1 MGLLNVVT
9 LSAELA
15 VLLWYALVPVA
26 NERTEL
32 VREDLRTML
41 HFKQSLA
48 AMAALSLLRVALFT
62 YIRQASKRAPA
73 TRVFVFFVFLLE
85 AVLCALSCLQPVIFW
100 QDARSF
106 QRFRGLRWG
115 DTYVYTLWVLSLFS
129 TMLQF
134 GYILQLNHSRG
145 RLDDDKLMR
154 DVLGE
159 RADLLAS
166 SSNLLY
172 YQQQQQH
179 HDDVRLA
186 LWRTKWA
193 QLVKQF
199 KKKQTDPTFE
209 AIVRLYAHRDGA
221 VERLAGAYER
231 NPQAFEFYLPQLCS
245 FLLHGA
251 FVQSPQLCVILLEK
265 CSLSHVF
272 AHKVLWYLQSYC
284 VASPAFPTEENGKRV
299 KMLIEEVADRGL
311 APARAIEFPPV
322 DSDHQ
327 SRKDNTTDDLQQQ
340 QTGRESS
347 RSSGAITDR
356 HTLLSCSPHEVEA
369 LLGQRDDD
377 QYFTFQDQNTDLER
391 GAGGGTGTSDPFEK
405 ETTFLTALANLSS
418 NLRSVTYNQ
427 RNIMVGVHLLV
438 SSVYTCL
445 FFLLT
450 VLCIRV
456 CFLLTQLRQ
465 WLRDIEAQYLP
476 SNSLYLP
483 VGDPYHRLK
492 RIHVDESFT
501 FSTRVRL
508 TTPANTCLFAH
519 KFLCLTCCYLLL
531 CVYSFLR
538 NVCRTCCAP
547 KWWATRRHWNSRR
560 RASA

>member
-15 VLLWYALVPVA
+15 VLLWYALAPAA
-26 NERTEL
+26 NDRAEL
-32 VREDLRTML
+32 VREDLRAAL

-106 QRFRGLRWG
+106 TRFRGLRWG

-129 TMLQF
+129 AMLQF

-159 RADLLAS
+159 RPDLLAAS
-166 SSNLLY
+166 SSNFLHY
-172 YQQQQQH
+172 QQH

-231 NPQAFEFYLPQLCS
+231 NPPAFEFYLPQLCS

-284 VASPAFPTEENGKRV
+284 VASPAFPTEENNKRV
-299 KMLIEEVADRGL
+299 KMLIEEVADRGS

-327 SRKDNTTDDLQQQ
+327 GHKTDNTTTDGQPQQR
-340 QTGRESS
+340 TGQESS
-347 RSSGAITDR
+347 RGSGAITDR

-377 QYFTFQDQNTDLER
+377 QYFTFQDQTADLER
-391 GAGGGTGTSDPFEK
+391 GAGSGVSDPFEK

-418 NLRSVTYNQ
+418 NLRSVAYNQ
-427 RNIMVGVHLLV
+427 RNIMVRRM
-438 SSVYTCL
+438 YTC
-445 FFLLT
+445 
-450 VLCIRV
+450 
-456 CFLLTQLRQ
+456 
-465 WLRDIEAQYLP
+465 
-476 SNSLYLP
+476 SLVYC
-483 VGDPYHRLK
+483 
-492 RIHVDESFT
+492 
-501 FSTRVRL
+501 
-508 TTPANTCLFAH
+508 TCLFAD
-519 KFLCLTCCYLLL
+519 KVVCFVCVATCNSCGSGCATLS
-531 CVYSFLR
+531 CST
-538 NVCRTCCAP
+538 CR
-547 KWWATRRHWNSRR
+547 ATRCTCPWAIRTTDSSASTWT
-560 RASA
+560 RASRSPLG

>member
-15 VLLWYALVPVA
+15 VLLWYALAPVA
-26 NERTEL
+26 NQRAEL
-32 VREDLRTML
+32 VREDLRAAL
-41 HFKQSLA
+41 HLKQSLA
-48 AMAALSLLRVALFT
+48 AMAALSLLRLALFT

-73 TRVFVFFVFLLE
+73 TRLFVFFVFLLE
-85 AVLCALSCLQPVIFW
+85 AVLCALSCLQPVVFW

-129 TMLQF
+129 AMLQF
-134 GYILQLNHSRG
+134 GYILQLNNSRG

-159 RADLLAS
+159 RADDLLVS
-166 SSNLLY
+166 SSTPLY

-179 HDDVRLA
+179 HDDVRLK

-284 VASPAFPTEENGKRV
+284 VASPAFPTEENNKRV
-299 KMLIEEVADRGL
+299 KMLIEEVADRGTG
-311 APARAIEFPPV
+311 PARAIEFPAV
-322 DSDHQ
+322 DSDQ
-327 SRKDNTTDDLQQQ
+327 QTQNADDLHGQQQ
-340 QTGRESS
+340 QRLDRPSS
-347 RSSGAITDR
+347 R
-356 HTLLSCSPHEVEA
+356 HTLLSCSPNEVEA

-377 QYFTFQDQNTDLER
+377 QYFTFQDQSADLER
-391 GAGGGTGTSDPFEK
+391 GAGDPFQN
-405 ETTFLTALANLSS
+405 ETAFLTALANLSS
-418 NLRSVTYNQ
+418 NLRSVAYNQ
-427 RNIMVGVHLLV
+427 RNVMVYVHV
-438 SSVYTCL
+438 VCL
-445 FFLLT
+445 
-450 VLCIRV
+450 
-456 CFLLTQLRQ
+456 
-465 WLRDIEAQYLP
+465 
-476 SNSLYLP
+476 
-483 VGDPYHRLK
+483 
-492 RIHVDESFT
+492 
-501 FSTRVRL
+501 
-508 TTPANTCLFAH
+508 
-519 KFLCLTCCYLLL
+519 
-531 CVYSFLR
+531 
-538 NVCRTCCAP
+538 
-547 KWWATRRHWNSRR
+547 
-560 RASA
+560 